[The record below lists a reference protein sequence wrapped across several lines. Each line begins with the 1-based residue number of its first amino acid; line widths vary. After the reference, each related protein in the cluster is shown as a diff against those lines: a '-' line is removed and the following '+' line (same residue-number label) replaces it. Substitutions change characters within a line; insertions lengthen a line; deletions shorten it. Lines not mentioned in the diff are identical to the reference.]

1 MTAKKI
7 LSLLLFLISIS
18 GYTQSKIDSLILISK
33 TQYGTEQLRT
43 NLKIAETFGYGENGD
58 TIIYYAS
65 RCQEQAIALND
76 SIALLKSTLY
86 WGSGL
91 FSKQMYLEAVKKT
104 DTIFELAEKL
114 KKKDEIVQGLYLKA
128 KCYQRLHEY
137 PKAIDL
143 YQKAYDHSMKIL
155 AEEEN
160 KHIGEYCKGVL
171 KQMTYCYWY
180 ASKMS
185 EGIEL
190 FNSLIEKNQNVSDN
204 IKRAYY
210 SNIAFLYNQN
220 SDLIK
225 AENYLLKAVEISQN
239 STNWKD
245 NFQDLAYLGVL
256 YTSKGRYDK
265 AIINYKKALTLAQ
278 EQDDT
283 NMISYINT
291 NLGKCYEHIGDL
303 RAGVS
308 LLYDGIEIFHNR
320 KDSIGIAIGYLQ
332 LGNLMAKWNNYKD
345 AKKYYKKSLNCNQSL
360 GLKAKVAEVNLDL
373 AINFMLNNE
382 KDSSLYY
389 LAATENLLANCQDQ
403 KFIATYLIYKAENIL
418 KFDSEPDKA
427 LKHAIKAQCLA
438 KKFNI
443 IPTANL
449 SKLTIG
455 KCYMAMDSLLPAKKY
470 ILSSWRNYKSMKRL
484 YERASAAKSLS
495 IIYKKLQQP
504 DSAYFYLAETDKIN
518 SKIRERDQT
527 LALYKKDSDF
537 AMLLAKKEKELL
549 TKENKRLFNRI
560 FSLRL
565 FYISLCLLLTG
576 FLFLYLKR
584 KTKRFHKEINKNELA
599 KKELEKETKKHK
611 SAISNSKD
619 LIQAKEIIIE
629 ELNAKLKQNQLIA
642 PNNSEFNEIECLLSS
657 KLSTEE
663 DWDDYLFLFTR
674 KNPHFISNLKS
685 KYPFLSRNEIM
696 IFILIKLGLTT
707 REMAGILMISPSS
720 VNTARYR
727 LRKKLDLKPTEK
739 LENIVEGMQKHS
751 KTEPIG
757 EC

>member
-7 LSLLLFLISIS
+7 LSLLLFLVSIS
-18 GYTQSKIDSLILISK
+18 GYPQSKIDSLILISK
-33 TQYGTEQLRT
+33 TQFGTEQLQT

-65 RCQEQAIALND
+65 RCHEQSIALND

-91 FSKQMYLEAVKKT
+91 FSKQKYLEAIKKT
-104 DTIFELAEKL
+104 DAIFELAEKL

-143 YQKAYDHSMKIL
+143 YQKAYNHSMKIL

-190 FNSLIEKNQNVSDN
+190 FNSLIEKNKNVSDN

-225 AENYLLKAVEISQN
+225 AENYLLKAIEISQN

-256 YTSKGRYDK
+256 YTSKGEYDK

-308 LLYDGIEIFHNR
+308 LLYNGIEIFHNR

-345 AKKYYKKSLNCNQSL
+345 AKKYYKKSLSCNQSL

-373 AINFMLNNE
+373 AISCMLNNE

-389 LAATENLLANCQDQ
+389 LTAAENLLANCQDQ
-403 KFIATYLIYKAENIL
+403 KFMATYHIYKAENIL
-418 KFDSEPDKA
+418 KFYSEPDVA
-427 LKHAIKAQCLA
+427 LKHAIQAQHLA

-443 IPTANL
+443 KPTANL

-527 LALYKKDSDF
+527 LALYKKDSNF
-537 AMLLAKKEKELL
+537 AMLLTKKEKDLL

-560 FSLRL
+560 SLLRI
-565 FYISLCLLLTG
+565 FYISSCLILSG

-584 KTKRFHKEINKNELA
+584 RTKKFHIEINKKELA
-599 KKELEKETKKHK
+599 QKELEKQSKQHK
-611 SAISNSKD
+611 STILKSKD

-663 DWDDYLFLFTR
+663 DWDDYLFLFSR
-674 KNPHFISNLKS
+674 KNPHFISTLKH

-696 IFILIKLGLTT
+696 LFILIKLGLTT
-707 REMAGILMISPSS
+707 REMAGILLISPSS

-739 LENIVEGMQKHS
+739 LENIVESIQKQT
-751 KTEPIG
+751 KDETRK
-757 EC
+757 

>member
-7 LSLLLFLISIS
+7 LSLLLFLVSIS
-18 GYTQSKIDSLILISK
+18 GYPQSKIDSLILISK
-33 TQYGTEQLRT
+33 TQFGTEQLQT

-65 RCQEQAIALND
+65 RCHEQSIALND

-91 FSKQMYLEAVKKT
+91 FSKQKYLEAIKKT
-104 DTIFELAEKL
+104 DAIFELAEKL

-143 YQKAYDHSMKIL
+143 YQKAYNHSMKIL

-190 FNSLIEKNQNVSDN
+190 FNSLIEKNKNVSDN

-225 AENYLLKAVEISQN
+225 AENYLLKAIEISQN

-256 YTSKGRYDK
+256 YTSKGEYDK

-308 LLYDGIEIFHNR
+308 LLYNGIEIFHNR

-345 AKKYYKKSLNCNQSL
+345 AKKYYKKSLSCNQSL
-360 GLKAKVAEVNLDL
+360 GLKAKG
-373 AINFMLNNE
+373 
-382 KDSSLYY
+382 
-389 LAATENLLANCQDQ
+389 C
-403 KFIATYLIYKAENIL
+403 
-418 KFDSEPDKA
+418 
-427 LKHAIKAQCLA
+427 
-438 KKFNI
+438 
-443 IPTANL
+443 
-449 SKLTIG
+449 
-455 KCYMAMDSLLPAKKY
+455 
-470 ILSSWRNYKSMKRL
+470 
-484 YERASAAKSLS
+484 
-495 IIYKKLQQP
+495 
-504 DSAYFYLAETDKIN
+504 
-518 SKIRERDQT
+518 
-527 LALYKKDSDF
+527 
-537 AMLLAKKEKELL
+537 
-549 TKENKRLFNRI
+549 
-560 FSLRL
+560 
-565 FYISLCLLLTG
+565 
-576 FLFLYLKR
+576 
-584 KTKRFHKEINKNELA
+584 
-599 KKELEKETKKHK
+599 
-611 SAISNSKD
+611 
-619 LIQAKEIIIE
+619 
-629 ELNAKLKQNQLIA
+629 
-642 PNNSEFNEIECLLSS
+642 
-657 KLSTEE
+657 
-663 DWDDYLFLFTR
+663 
-674 KNPHFISNLKS
+674 
-685 KYPFLSRNEIM
+685 
-696 IFILIKLGLTT
+696 
-707 REMAGILMISPSS
+707 
-720 VNTARYR
+720 
-727 LRKKLDLKPTEK
+727 
-739 LENIVEGMQKHS
+739 
-751 KTEPIG
+751 
-757 EC
+757 